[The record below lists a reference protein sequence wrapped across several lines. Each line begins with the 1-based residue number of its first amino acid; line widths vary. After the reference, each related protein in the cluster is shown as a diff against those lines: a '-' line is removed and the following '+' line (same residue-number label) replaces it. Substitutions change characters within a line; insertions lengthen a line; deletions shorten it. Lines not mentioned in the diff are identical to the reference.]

1 MEVSDP
7 FEEEIR
13 VLKEKNLFRELKL
26 LEGEQGSRIVIN
38 GREVVNLSSN
48 DYLGLASHKK
58 LKEAAREAVE
68 KYGSSA
74 SSSRLIAGNMELHRK
89 LEERIAAFK
98 GTESSLL
105 FSTGYMANLGTLSA
119 VVGKGDIV
127 FSDRLNHA
135 SIIDGILL
143 SQARLKRYP
152 HRDVKVLREL
162 LEKHKDYRKRLIVTD
177 SVFSMDGDIAPLP
190 ELVDLAKGYN
200 CLLMVDEA
208 HATGVLG
215 EKGRGA
221 IEYFHLEGK
230 VDIQMGTLSKAL
242 GGFGAFIAGSR
253 TMINY
258 LINKAR
264 SFIYT
269 TAPPPSVLATGLTAL
284 ELVDK
289 ESWRRKDLWENVH
302 FFKEGLEHLGFNT
315 LDSQTQIIPI
325 LIGNNQL
332 TMTFSQSLFEEGVYI
347 QGIRPPSVP
356 SGEARLRAT
365 VMATHTRSD
374 LEGALRALEMVGKK
388 LEKELIKVTL

>member
-7 FEEEIR
+7 FEKGIR
-13 VLKEKNLFRELKL
+13 LLKEKNLFRELKL

-48 DYLGLASHKK
+48 DYLGLARHGE

-68 KYGSSA
+68 KYGTSA

-89 LEERIAAFK
+89 LEKRIADFK

-119 VVGKGDIV
+119 IVGRGDIV

-143 SQARLKRYP
+143 SKAELKRYP
-152 HRDVKVLREL
+152 HRNTKALRDL
-162 LEKHKDYRKRLIVTD
+162 LKKHKDYGRRLMVTD
-177 SVFSMDGDIAPLP
+177 SIFSMDGDIAPLP
-190 ELVDLAKGYN
+190 ELVDLAREYN

-215 EKGRGA
+215 EMGRGA

-253 TMINY
+253 TLCNY

-269 TAPPPSVLATGLTAL
+269 TAPPPSVLATALAAL

-302 FFKEGLEHLGFNT
+302 FFKEGLRHSGFNT

-325 LIGNNQL
+325 LVGDNQL
-332 TMTFSQSLFEEGVYI
+332 TMTFSQGLFKEGVYI

-365 VMATHTRSD
+365 IMATHTRSD
-374 LEGALRALEMVGKK
+374 LEEALRALERVGKK
-388 LEKELIKVTL
+388 LGII